1 MRILAL
7 SVDDAIANSYYNA
20 PLQEK
25 TIIQSVINLVLEKLL
40 KQNRNAAYFK
50 LMDEVS
56 EETNANGLTPQKLGE
71 IMQWD
76 EETMKNL
83 FGEEFLAHD

>member
-1 MRILAL
+1 MRILTL

-25 TIIQSVINLVLEKLL
+25 TKIQSVINLVLEKLL

-56 EETNANGLTPQKLGE
+56 EEANANGLTPQKLGE